1 MKTEENVILFAHK
14 CNKDYV
20 NEINIS
26 KSLINA
32 KTNSASVEF
41 IVILDVSGS
50 MGYNVERIITKI
62 LPNMLTKLNYLDD
75 DIIHLIPFREWVEYH
90 PMTKKQLENSTIRAC
105 GGNDMRE
112 VFDKLSNIILTK
124 QTCFRILTISDGKV
138 SNQTETLQKGS
149 EFAAKIKGKYS
160 INSQAV
166 RFFTS
171 SSQPDTTALS
181 SVLQLNTVGKSTLI
195 DIDSHQDDNKIVD
208 ILYSLFIDDLDS
220 NIKLQS
226 KTNNLRIDPW
236 AVPVKEIKLNPGRNV
251 IWSSVPD
258 GLELLIGKKDVH
270 PVKVEK
276 AAEVSKDNYK
286 EILGEKINCYIQKL
300 KVLKVV
306 GTEQAKKEM
315 DDIIGYFHSIEPV
328 SAKMEQIRNENN
340 IDHLDNEQK
349 AEYLRNDLDNISL
362 DNSSSGEE
370 EPTVVIPVIQCDPN
384 KIKKEIDAKITD
396 AKEKIAVL
404 LKNKEHMIEEK
415 KKEMIREINSIY
427 NDDADDGIDI
437 FCANYFNK
445 ALIEKMRQELDID
458 LLEGVPLKDNSANE
472 ELRDTECSFCKKNNN
487 DKMYKN
493 DIDQNY
499 ICNNCYEVL
508 KEYYPADYIKL
519 HNKIE

>member
-1 MKTEENVILFAHK
+1 MSTKENVILFAHK
-14 CNKDYV
+14 CKEDYV

-26 KSLINA
+26 ESLINA
-32 KTNSASVEF
+32 KTNSASAEF
-41 IVILDVSGS
+41 IIILDISGS
-50 MGYNVERIITKI
+50 MGYNVNRIITKI

-75 DIIHLIPFREWVEYH
+75 DIIHLITFESCVEYH
-90 PMTKKQLENSTIRAC
+90 QMTKKQLENSTICSR
-105 GGNDMRE
+105 GGTGMSG
-112 VFDKLSNIILTK
+112 VFDELSNIILTK
-124 QTCFRILTISDGKV
+124 QTCFRILTISDGYV
-138 SNQTETLQKGS
+138 GDQTETLQKGS

-181 SVLQLNTVGKSTLI
+181 SVLQLNTVKKPTLI
-195 DIDSHQDDNKIVD
+195 DIDSDQDDNKIVD

-236 AVPVKEIKLNPGRNV
+236 AVPVKEIRLNPGKNV

-286 EILGEKINCYIQKL
+286 KILGEKINSYIQKL

-315 DDIIGYFHSIEPV
+315 DDIIKYFHSIEPV

-340 IDHLDNEQK
+340 IDHLDSEQK
-349 AEYLRNDLDNISL
+349 AEYLRNDLDDISL
-362 DNSSSGEE
+362 DSSEEE
-370 EPTVVIPVIQCDPN
+370 EPTVVIQCDPN
-384 KIKKEIDAKITD
+384 EIKKEIDAKITD

-458 LLEGVPLKDNSANE
+458 LLEGVPLKDSSANE
-472 ELRDTECSFCKKNNN
+472 ELRDTECSFCKKYNN

-493 DIDQNY
+493 DIDKKY

-508 KEYYPADYIKL
+508 KEYYPAKYIKL
-519 HNKIE
+519 YNKIE

>member
-1 MKTEENVILFAHK
+1 MSTKENVILFAHK
-14 CNKDYV
+14 CKGDYV

-26 KSLINA
+26 ESLINA
-32 KTNSASVEF
+32 KTNSASAEF
-41 IVILDVSGS
+41 IVILDISGS
-50 MGYNVERIITKI
+50 MDSDVKRIITQI
-62 LPNMLTKLNYLDD
+62 LPNMLTKLNYQDD
-75 DIIHLIPFREWVEYH
+75 DIIHLITFEDIVEYH
-90 PMTKKQLENSTIRAC
+90 PMTKKQLEKSTIRSMRDD
-105 GGNDMRE
+105 DMRE
-112 VFDKLSNIILTK
+112 AFKVLDNIIHTK
-124 QTCFRILTISDGKV
+124 QTCFRILTISDGNVMYQK
-138 SNQTETLQKGS
+138 ETLQIAS

-171 SSQPDTTALS
+171 SWQPDTTALS
-181 SVLQLNTVGKSTLI
+181 SVLQLNTVGKPTLI
-195 DIDSHQDDNKIVD
+195 DINSAQDDNEIVD

-236 AVPVKEIKLNPGRNV
+236 AVPVKEIRLIPGRNV
-251 IWSSVPD
+251 IWSSFPY

-286 EILGEKINCYIQKL
+286 EILGEKIDCYIQKL

-315 DDIIGYFHSIEPV
+315 DDIIKYFHSIEPV

-340 IDHLDNEQK
+340 IDHLDNKQK
-349 AEYLRNDLDNISL
+349 AEYLRKVDDITKT
-362 DNSSSGEE
+362 SGEE
-370 EPTVVIPVIQCDPN
+370 KPIQCDPN

-458 LLEGVPLKDNSANE
+458 LLEGVPLKDDSANE

>member
-1 MKTEENVILFAHK
+1 MSTKENVILFAHK

-26 KSLINA
+26 ESLINA
-32 KTNSASVEF
+32 KTNSASAEF
-41 IVILDVSGS
+41 IVILDISGS
-50 MGYNVERIITKI
+50 MGYNVNRIITKI
-62 LPNMLTKLNYLDD
+62 LPNMLTKLNYQDD
-75 DIIHLIPFREWVEYH
+75 DIIHLITFDSWVEYH
-90 PMTKKQLENSTIRAC
+90 PMTKKQLENSTIKDR
-105 GGNDMRE
+105 GGTYMSE
-112 VFDKLSNIILTK
+112 VFDELSKIILTK
-124 QTCFRILTISDGKV
+124 QTCFRILTISDGDV
-138 SNQTETLQKGS
+138 FDQTETLQKGS

-171 SSQPDTTALS
+171 SWQPDTTALS
-181 SVLQLNTVGKSTLI
+181 SVLQLSTVGKPTLI
-195 DIDSHQDDNKIVD
+195 DIDSNQDDNKIVD
-208 ILYSLFIDDLDS
+208 ILYPLFIDDLDS

-286 EILGEKINCYIQKL
+286 EILGEKIDCYIQKL

-340 IDHLDNEQK
+340 IDHLDNKQK
-349 AEYLRNDLDNISL
+349 AEYLRKVDDITKT
-362 DNSSSGEE
+362 SGEE
-370 EPTVVIPVIQCDPN
+370 KPTVVIPVIQCDPD

-458 LLEGVPLKDNSANE
+458 LLEGVPLKDSSANE

>member
-1 MKTEENVILFAHK
+1 M
-14 CNKDYV
+14 

-32 KTNSASVEF
+32 KTNSASAEF
-41 IVILDVSGS
+41 IVILDISGS
-50 MGYNVERIITKI
+50 MDSDVKRIITQI
-62 LPNMLTKLNYLDD
+62 LPNMLTKLNYQDD
-75 DIIHLIPFREWVEYH
+75 DIIHLITFDSWVEYH
-90 PMTKKQLENSTIRAC
+90 PMTKKQLENSTIKDR
-105 GGNDMRE
+105 GGTYMSE
-112 VFDKLSNIILTK
+112 VFDELSNIILTK
-124 QTCFRILTISDGKV
+124 QTCFRILTISDGNVMYQK
-138 SNQTETLQKGS
+138 ETLQIAS

-171 SSQPDTTALS
+171 SWQPDTTALS
-181 SVLQLNTVGKSTLI
+181 SVLQLNTVGKPTLI
-195 DIDSHQDDNKIVD
+195 DIDSNQDDNKIVD

-236 AVPVKEIKLNPGRNV
+236 AVPVKEIRLIPGKNV

-276 AAEVSKDNYK
+276 AAEVSKANYK
-286 EILGEKINCYIQKL
+286 KILGEKINSYIQKL

-315 DDIIGYFHSIEPV
+315 DDIIKYFHSIEPV

-340 IDHLDNEQK
+340 INHLDNEQK
-349 AEYLRNDLDNISL
+349 AEYLRNDLDDISL
-362 DNSSSGEE
+362 DSSEEE

-415 KKEMIREINSIY
+415 KKEMIREINSLY
-427 NDDADDGIDI
+427 AGDDGIDI

-493 DIDQNY
+493 DIDKKY

-508 KEYYPADYIKL
+508 KEYYPAKYIKL
-519 HNKIE
+519 YNKIE

>member
-26 KSLINA
+26 ESLINA
-32 KTNSASVEF
+32 KTNSAFAEF
-41 IVILDVSGS
+41 IVILDISGS
-50 MGYNVERIITKI
+50 MGYNVNRIITKI

-75 DIIHLIPFREWVEYH
+75 DIIHLITFESCVEYH
-90 PMTKKQLENSTIRAC
+90 QMTKKQLENSTICSR
-105 GGNDMRE
+105 GGTGMSG
-112 VFDKLSNIILTK
+112 VFDELSNIILTK
-124 QTCFRILTISDGKV
+124 QTCFRILTISDGYV
-138 SNQTETLQKGS
+138 GDQTETLQKGS

-181 SVLQLNTVGKSTLI
+181 SVLQLNTVKKSTLI
-195 DIDSHQDDNKIVD
+195 DINSAQDDNEIVD
-208 ILYSLFIDDLDS
+208 ILYPLFIDDLDS
-220 NIKLQS
+220 NIILQS

-236 AVPVKEIKLNPGRNV
+236 AVPVKEIRLIPGRNV

-276 AAEVSKDNYK
+276 AAEVSKANYK
-286 EILGEKINCYIQKL
+286 KILGEKINSYIQKL

-340 IDHLDNEQK
+340 INHLDNEQK
-349 AEYLRNDLDNISL
+349 AEYLRKVDDITKT
-362 DNSSSGEE
+362 SGEE
-370 EPTVVIPVIQCDPN
+370 KPTAVIPVIQCDPD

-396 AKEKIAVL
+396 AKEKIAVI

-415 KKEMIREINSIY
+415 KKEMIREINSLY
-427 NDDADDGIDI
+427 AGDDGIDI

-458 LLEGVPLKDNSANE
+458 LLEGVPLKDDSANE
-472 ELRDTECSFCKKNNN
+472 ELRDTECSFCKKYNN

>member
-41 IVILDVSGS
+41 IVILDISGS
-50 MGYNVERIITKI
+50 MDYNVNRIITKI

-75 DIIHLIPFREWVEYH
+75 DIIHLITFEDIVEYH
-90 PMTKKQLENSTIRAC
+90 PMTKKQLEKSTIRSMRDD
-105 GGNDMRE
+105 DMRE
-112 VFDKLSNIILTK
+112 AFNVLDNIILTK
-124 QTCFRILTISDGKV
+124 QTCFRILTISDGNVFDQK
-138 SNQTETLQKGS
+138 ETLQKGS

-171 SSQPDTTALS
+171 LSQPDTTALS
-181 SVLQLNTVGKSTLI
+181 SVLQLSTVGKPTLI

-236 AVPVKEIKLNPGRNV
+236 AVPVKEIKLNPGKNV

-286 EILGEKINCYIQKL
+286 EILGEKIDCYIQKL

-315 DDIIGYFHSIEPV
+315 DDIIKYFHSIEPV

-349 AEYLRNDLDNISL
+349 AEYLRNVDDITKT
-362 DNSSSGEE
+362 SGEE
-370 EPTVVIPVIQCDPN
+370 KPTVVIPAIQCDPD

-396 AKEKIAVL
+396 AKEKIAVI

-458 LLEGVPLKDNSANE
+458 LLEGVPLKDSSANE

-508 KEYYPADYIKL
+508 KEYYPANYIKL

>member
-14 CNKDYV
+14 CKGDYV

-26 KSLINA
+26 ESLINA
-32 KTNSASVEF
+32 KTNSASAEF
-41 IVILDVSGS
+41 IIILDISGS
-50 MGYNVERIITKI
+50 MGSDVNRIITKI

-75 DIIHLIPFREWVEYH
+75 DIIHLITFESDAKYH
-90 PMTKKQLENSTIRAC
+90 QMTKKQLENSTIHA
-105 GGNDMRE
+105 GGGTYMTP
-112 VFDKLSNIILTK
+112 VFNELSNIILTK
-124 QTCFRILTISDGKV
+124 QTCFRILTISDGDV
-138 SNQTETLQKGS
+138 ADQEETLQKAS

-171 SSQPDTTALS
+171 SCQPDTTALS
-181 SVLQLNTVGKSTLI
+181 SVLQLNTVGKSTLT
-195 DIDSHQDDNKIVD
+195 DINSDQDNNKIVD

-226 KTNNLRIDPW
+226 KTNNLRTDPW
-236 AVPVKEIKLNPGRNV
+236 AVPAKEIRLNPGKNV

-270 PVKVEK
+270 PVKVEA

-286 EILGEKINCYIQKL
+286 KILGEKINCYIQKL

-306 GTEQAKKEM
+306 GTEQAMKEM
-315 DDIIGYFHSIEPV
+315 DDIIDYFRSIEPV
-328 SAKMEQIRNENN
+328 SEKMEQIRNENN
-340 IDHLDNEQK
+340 INHLDNEQK
-349 AEYLRNDLDNISL
+349 AEYLRNDIDDISEEE
-362 DNSSSGEE
+362 EE

-384 KIKKEIDAKITD
+384 EIKKEIDALITD

-415 KKEMIREINSIY
+415 KKEMIKEINSIY
-427 NDDADDGIDI
+427 NGDGSNGIDI
-437 FCANYFNK
+437 FCANYFDR
-445 ALIEKMRQELDID
+445 ALVEKLKDELDID
-458 LLEGVPLKDNSANE
+458 LLEGVPLKDSSANE

-493 DIDQNY
+493 DIDQKY

>member
-1 MKTEENVILFAHK
+1 M
-14 CNKDYV
+14 
-20 NEINIS
+20 
-26 KSLINA
+26 
-32 KTNSASVEF
+32 
-41 IVILDVSGS
+41 
-50 MGYNVERIITKI
+50 R
-62 LPNMLTKLNYLDD
+62 DD
-75 DIIHLIPFREWVEYH
+75 
-90 PMTKKQLENSTIRAC
+90 
-105 GGNDMRE
+105 DMRE
-112 VFDKLSNIILTK
+112 AFNVLDNIIHTK
-124 QTCFRILTISDGKV
+124 QTCFRILTISDGDVMYQK
-138 SNQTETLQKGS
+138 ETLQIAS

-181 SVLQLNTVGKSTLI
+181 SVLQLNTVKKSTLI

-208 ILYSLFIDDLDS
+208 ILYPLFIDDLDS

-236 AVPVKEIKLNPGRNV
+236 AVPVKEIRLVPGKNV

-286 EILGEKINCYIQKL
+286 EILGEKIDCYIQKL

-349 AEYLRNDLDNISL
+349 AEYLRKVDDITKT
-362 DNSSSGEE
+362 SGEE
-370 EPTVVIPVIQCDPN
+370 KPTVVPVIQCDPD

-396 AKEKIAVL
+396 AKEKIAVI

-458 LLEGVPLKDNSANE
+458 LLEGVPLKDDSANE
-472 ELRDTECSFCKKNNN
+472 ELRDTECSFCKKYNN

-508 KEYYPADYIKL
+508 KEYYPANYIKL

>member
-1 MKTEENVILFAHK
+1 MSTKENVILFAHK

-26 KSLINA
+26 ESLINA
-32 KTNSASVEF
+32 KTNSASAEF
-41 IVILDVSGS
+41 IVILDISGS
-50 MGYNVERIITKI
+50 MDSDVKRIITQI
-62 LPNMLTKLNYLDD
+62 LPNMLTKLNYQDD
-75 DIIHLIPFREWVEYH
+75 DIIHLITFDSWVEYH
-90 PMTKKQLENSTIRAC
+90 PMTKKQLENSTIKDR
-105 GGNDMRE
+105 GGTYMSE
-112 VFDKLSNIILTK
+112 VFDELSKIILTK
-124 QTCFRILTISDGKV
+124 QTCFRILTISDGDV
-138 SNQTETLQKGS
+138 SDQTETLQNGS

-171 SSQPDTTALS
+171 SCQPDTTALS
-181 SVLQLNTVGKSTLI
+181 SVLQLNTVGKPTLI
-195 DIDSHQDDNKIVD
+195 DINSFEDDNKKIVD
-208 ILYSLFIDDLDS
+208 ILSSLFIDDLDS

-276 AAEVSKDNYK
+276 AAEISKANYK

-315 DDIIGYFHSIEPV
+315 DDIIKSFHSIEPV
-328 SAKMEQIRNENN
+328 SAKMEKIRNENN

-349 AEYLRNDLDNISL
+349 AEYLRNDLDDISL
-362 DNSSSGEE
+362 DSSEEE
-370 EPTVVIPVIQCDPN
+370 EPTVVCDPN

-499 ICNNCYEVL
+499 ICNNCFEVL

>member
-1 MKTEENVILFAHK
+1 MSTKENVILFAHK
-14 CNKDYV
+14 CKGDYV

-26 KSLINA
+26 ESLINA
-32 KTNSASVEF
+32 KTNSASAEF
-41 IVILDVSGS
+41 IVILDISGS
-50 MGYNVERIITKI
+50 MGSNVNRIITKI
-62 LPNMLTKLNYLDD
+62 LPNMLTKLKYLDD
-75 DIIHLIPFREWVEYH
+75 DIIHLITFASCVKYH
-90 PMTKKQLENSTIRAC
+90 QMTKKQLENSTIKD
-105 GGNDMRE
+105 GGRTYMRE
-112 VFDKLSNIILTK
+112 VFDELSNIILTK
-124 QTCFRILTISDGKV
+124 QTCFRILTISDGDV
-138 SNQTETLQKGS
+138 SDQTETLQKGS

-171 SSQPDTTALS
+171 LSQPDTTALS
-181 SVLQLNTVGKSTLI
+181 SVLQLNTVGKPTLI
-195 DIDSHQDDNKIVD
+195 DINSFEDDNKKIID

-236 AVPVKEIKLNPGRNV
+236 AVPVKEIKLNPGKNV

-270 PVKVEK
+270 PVKVQK

-286 EILGEKINCYIQKL
+286 EILGEKIDCYIQKL

-315 DDIIGYFHSIEPV
+315 DDIIKYFHSIEPV

-349 AEYLRNDLDNISL
+349 AEYLRNDIDDIS
-362 DNSSSGEE
+362 SEEE

-384 KIKKEIDAKITD
+384 EIKKEIDAKITN

-415 KKEMIREINSIY
+415 KKEMIREINSLY
-427 NDDADDGIDI
+427 AGDDGIDI

-493 DIDQNY
+493 NIDKKY

>member
-1 MKTEENVILFAHK
+1 MSTKENVILFAHK
-14 CNKDYV
+14 CKGDYV

-26 KSLINA
+26 ESLINA
-32 KTNSASVEF
+32 KTNSASAEF
-41 IVILDVSGS
+41 IVILDISGS
-50 MGYNVERIITKI
+50 MWHNVERIITKI

-75 DIIHLIPFREWVEYH
+75 DIIHLITFEDYVEYH
-90 PMTKKQLENSTIRAC
+90 QMTKKQLENSTIEDM
-105 GGNDMRE
+105 GGTDMRK
-112 VFDKLSNIILTK
+112 VFDELSKIILTK
-124 QTCFRILTISDGKV
+124 QTCFRILTISDGDV
-138 SNQTETLQKGS
+138 ECQTETLQIAS

-171 SSQPDTTALS
+171 SYQPDTTALS
-181 SVLQLNTVGKSTLI
+181 SVLQLNTVKKPTLI
-195 DIDSHQDDNKIVD
+195 DINSAQDDNEIVD

-236 AVPVKEIKLNPGRNV
+236 AVPVKEIKLNPGKNV

-270 PVKVEK
+270 PVKVEA

-286 EILGEKINCYIQKL
+286 EILGEKIDCYIQKL

-315 DDIIGYFHSIEPV
+315 DDIIKYFHSIEPV

-349 AEYLRNDLDNISL
+349 AEYLRNVDDITKT
-362 DNSSSGEE
+362 SGEE
-370 EPTVVIPVIQCDPN
+370 KPTVVIPVIQCDPD

-458 LLEGVPLKDNSANE
+458 LLEGVPLKDSSANE

-508 KEYYPADYIKL
+508 KEYYPANYIKL

>member
-1 MKTEENVILFAHK
+1 MSTKENVILFAHK
-14 CNKDYV
+14 CKGDYV

-26 KSLINA
+26 ESLINA
-32 KTNSASVEF
+32 KTNSAFAEF
-41 IVILDVSGS
+41 IVILDISGS
-50 MGYNVERIITKI
+50 MGYNVNRIITKI

-75 DIIHLIPFREWVEYH
+75 DIIHLITFEDIVEYH
-90 PMTKKQLENSTIRAC
+90 PMTKKQLEKSTIRSMRDD
-105 GGNDMRE
+105 DMRE
-112 VFDKLSNIILTK
+112 AFNVLDNIIHTK
-124 QTCFRILTISDGKV
+124 QTCFRILTISDGYV
-138 SNQTETLQKGS
+138 ECQTETLQIAS

-181 SVLQLNTVGKSTLI
+181 SVLQLNTVKKSTLI
-195 DIDSHQDDNKIVD
+195 DIDSAQDDNKIVD

-236 AVPVKEIKLNPGRNV
+236 AVPVKEIRLIPGRNV
-251 IWSSVPD
+251 IWSSFPY

-286 EILGEKINCYIQKL
+286 EILGEKIDCYIQKL

-349 AEYLRNDLDNISL
+349 AEYLRKVDDITKT
-362 DNSSSGEE
+362 SGEE
-370 EPTVVIPVIQCDPN
+370 KPTVVPVIQCDPD

-396 AKEKIAVL
+396 AKEKIAVI

-487 DKMYKN
+487 DTMYKN

-508 KEYYPADYIKL
+508 KEYYPAKYIKL
-519 HNKIE
+519 YNKIE

>member
-1 MKTEENVILFAHK
+1 MSTKENVILFAHK

-26 KSLINA
+26 ESLINA
-32 KTNSASVEF
+32 KTNSASAEF
-41 IVILDVSGS
+41 IVILDISGS
-50 MGYNVERIITKI
+50 MGYNVNRIITKI

-75 DIIHLIPFREWVEYH
+75 DIIHLITFESCVEYH
-90 PMTKKQLENSTIRAC
+90 QMTKKQLENSTICSR
-105 GGNDMRE
+105 GGTGMSG
-112 VFDKLSNIILTK
+112 VFDELSNIILTK
-124 QTCFRILTISDGKV
+124 QTCFRILTISDGYV
-138 SNQTETLQKGS
+138 GDQTETLQKGS

-181 SVLQLNTVGKSTLI
+181 SVLQLNTVKKSTLI

-236 AVPVKEIKLNPGRNV
+236 AVPVKEIRLIPGRNV
-251 IWSSVPD
+251 IWSSVPY
-258 GLELLIGKKDVH
+258 GLKLLIGKKDVH

-286 EILGEKINCYIQKL
+286 EILGEKIDCYIQKL

-315 DDIIGYFHSIEPV
+315 DDIIKYFHSIEPV

-340 IDHLDNEQK
+340 IDHLDNKQK
-349 AEYLRNDLDNISL
+349 AEYLRKVDDITKT
-362 DNSSSGEE
+362 SGEE
-370 EPTVVIPVIQCDPN
+370 KPTIQCDPD

-396 AKEKIAVL
+396 AKEKIAVI

-508 KEYYPADYIKL
+508 KEYYPAKYIKL
-519 HNKIE
+519 YNKIE

>member
-1 MKTEENVILFAHK
+1 MSTKENVILFAHK
-14 CNKDYV
+14 CKGDYV

-26 KSLINA
+26 ESLINA
-32 KTNSASVEF
+32 KTNSASAEF
-41 IVILDVSGS
+41 IIILDISGS
-50 MGYNVERIITKI
+50 MGYNVNRIITKI
-62 LPNMLTKLNYLDD
+62 LPNMLTKLNYQDD
-75 DIIHLIPFREWVEYH
+75 DIIHLITFDSWVEYH
-90 PMTKKQLENSTIRAC
+90 QMTKKQLENSTIGDR
-105 GGNDMRE
+105 GGTSMSG
-112 VFDKLSNIILTK
+112 VFDELSNIILTK
-124 QTCFRILTISDGKV
+124 QTCFRILTISDGDV
-138 SNQTETLQKGS
+138 SDQTETLQNGS

-181 SVLQLNTVGKSTLI
+181 SVLQLNTVKKSTLI
-195 DIDSHQDDNKIVD
+195 DINSAQDDNEIVD
-208 ILYSLFIDDLDS
+208 ILYPLFIDDLDS
-220 NIKLQS
+220 NIILQS

-236 AVPVKEIKLNPGRNV
+236 AVPVKEIRLIPGRNV

-276 AAEVSKDNYK
+276 AAEVSKANYK
-286 EILGEKINCYIQKL
+286 KILGEKINSYIQKL

-340 IDHLDNEQK
+340 IDHLDSEQK

-370 EPTVVIPVIQCDPN
+370 EPTEVIPAIQCDPD

-396 AKEKIAVL
+396 AKEKIAVI

-415 KKEMIREINSIY
+415 KKEMIREINSLY
-427 NDDADDGIDI
+427 AGDDGIDI

-472 ELRDTECSFCKKNNN
+472 ELRDTECSFCKKYNN

-493 DIDQNY
+493 DIDKKY

-508 KEYYPADYIKL
+508 KEYYPAKYIKL
-519 HNKIE
+519 YNKIE

>member
-1 MKTEENVILFAHK
+1 MSTKENVILFAHK
-14 CNKDYV
+14 CKEDYV

-26 KSLINA
+26 ESLINA
-32 KTNSASVEF
+32 KTNSAFAEF
-41 IVILDVSGS
+41 IVILDISGS
-50 MGYNVERIITKI
+50 MDSDVKRIITQI

-75 DIIHLIPFREWVEYH
+75 DIIHLITFESCVEYH
-90 PMTKKQLENSTIRAC
+90 QMTKKQLENSTIKDR
-105 GGNDMRE
+105 GGTYMSE
-112 VFDKLSNIILTK
+112 VFDELSKIILTK
-124 QTCFRILTISDGKV
+124 QTCFRILTISDGDV
-138 SNQTETLQKGS
+138 SDQTETLQKGS

-171 SSQPDTTALS
+171 SWQPDTTALS
-181 SVLQLNTVGKSTLI
+181 SVLQLSTVGKPTLI

-236 AVPVKEIKLNPGRNV
+236 AVPVKEIRLIPGKNV

-315 DDIIGYFHSIEPV
+315 DDIIKSFHSIEPV

-340 IDHLDNEQK
+340 IDHLDSEQK
-349 AEYLRNDLDNISL
+349 AEYLRNDLDDISL
-362 DNSSSGEE
+362 DSSEEE

-415 KKEMIREINSIY
+415 KKEMIREINSLY
-427 NDDADDGIDI
+427 AGDDGIDI

-458 LLEGVPLKDNSANE
+458 LLEGVPLKDSNANE

-493 DIDQNY
+493 DIDKKY

-508 KEYYPADYIKL
+508 KEYYPAKYIKL
-519 HNKIE
+519 YNKIE

>member
-1 MKTEENVILFAHK
+1 MKTKENVKLFAHK
-14 CNKDYV
+14 CKEDYV

-32 KTNSASVEF
+32 KTNSVSAEF
-41 IVILDVSGS
+41 IIILDISGS
-50 MGYNVERIITKI
+50 MGYNVNRIITKI

-75 DIIHLIPFREWVEYH
+75 DIIHLITFESCVEYH
-90 PMTKKQLENSTIRAC
+90 QMTKKQLENSTICSR
-105 GGNDMRE
+105 GGTGMSG
-112 VFDKLSNIILTK
+112 VFDELSNIILTK
-124 QTCFRILTISDGKV
+124 QTCFRILTISDGYV
-138 SNQTETLQKGS
+138 GDQTETLQKGS

-181 SVLQLNTVGKSTLI
+181 SVLQLNTVGKPTLI
-195 DIDSHQDDNKIVD
+195 DINSFEDDNKKIVD

-236 AVPVKEIKLNPGRNV
+236 AVPVKEIKLNPGKNV

-306 GTEQAKKEM
+306 GTEQAMKEM
-315 DDIIGYFHSIEPV
+315 DDIIKYFRSIEVPMNLE
-328 SAKMEQIRNENN
+328 KMEQIRNENN
-340 IDHLDNEQK
+340 INHLDNEQK
-349 AEYLRNDLDNISL
+349 AEYLRNVDDIIKT
-362 DNSSSGEE
+362 DEK
-370 EPTVVIPVIQCDPN
+370 PTVVIPVIQCDPD

-458 LLEGVPLKDNSANE
+458 LLEGVPLKDDSANE
-472 ELRDTECSFCKKNNN
+472 ELRDTECSFCKKYNN

-493 DIDQNY
+493 DIDKKY

-508 KEYYPADYIKL
+508 KEYYPAKYIKL
-519 HNKIE
+519 YNKIE

>member
-41 IVILDVSGS
+41 IVILDISGS
-50 MGYNVERIITKI
+50 MSYNVNRIITKI

-124 QTCFRILTISDGKV
+124 QTCFRILTISDGDV
-138 SNQTETLQKGS
+138 DYQTETLQIAS

-171 SSQPDTTALS
+171 SWQPDTTALS

-236 AVPVKEIKLNPGRNV
+236 AVPVKEIKLIPGKNV
-251 IWSSVPD
+251 IWSSAPD

-286 EILGEKINCYIQKL
+286 EILGEKIDCYIQKL

-349 AEYLRNDLDNISL
+349 AEYLRNVDDITKT
-362 DNSSSGEE
+362 SGEE
-370 EPTVVIPVIQCDPN
+370 KPTVVIPVIQCDPD

>member
-1 MKTEENVILFAHK
+1 M
-14 CNKDYV
+14 

-26 KSLINA
+26 ESLINA
-32 KTNSASVEF
+32 KTNSASAEF
-41 IVILDVSGS
+41 IVILDISGS
-50 MGYNVERIITKI
+50 MDSDVKRIITQI
-62 LPNMLTKLNYLDD
+62 LPNMLTKLNYQDD
-75 DIIHLIPFREWVEYH
+75 DIIHLITFDSWVEYH
-90 PMTKKQLENSTIRAC
+90 PMTKKQLEKSTITSMRDD
-105 GGNDMRE
+105 DMRE
-112 VFDKLSNIILTK
+112 AFKVLDNIIHTK
-124 QTCFRILTISDGKV
+124 QTCFRILTISDGDV
-138 SNQTETLQKGS
+138 SDQTETLQKGS

-171 SSQPDTTALS
+171 LSQPDTTALS
-181 SVLQLNTVGKSTLI
+181 SVLQLNTVGKPTLI
-195 DIDSHQDDNKIVD
+195 DINSDQDNNKIVD

-236 AVPVKEIKLNPGRNV
+236 AVPVKEIRLIPGRNV
-251 IWSSVPD
+251 IWSSFPY
-258 GLELLIGKKDVH
+258 GLKLLIGKKDVH
-270 PVKVEK
+270 PVKVEA

-286 EILGEKINCYIQKL
+286 EILGEKINYYIQKL

-315 DDIIGYFHSIEPV
+315 DDIIEYFHSIEPV

-349 AEYLRNDLDNISL
+349 AEYLRNDIDDIS
-362 DNSSSGEE
+362 SEEE
-370 EPTVVIPVIQCDPN
+370 EPTVVIQCDPD

-472 ELRDTECSFCKKNNN
+472 ELRDTECSFCKKYNN

-493 DIDQNY
+493 DIDKKY

>member
-1 MKTEENVILFAHK
+1 M
-14 CNKDYV
+14 

-32 KTNSASVEF
+32 KTNSASAEF
-41 IVILDVSGS
+41 IIILDISGS
-50 MGYNVERIITKI
+50 MGYNVNRIITKI

-75 DIIHLIPFREWVEYH
+75 DIIHLITFNAYVEYH
-90 PMTKKQLENSTIRAC
+90 PMTKKQLEKSTIQA
-105 GGNDMRE
+105 GGDNIMIE
-112 VFDKLSNIILTK
+112 VFNELSKIILTK
-124 QTCFRILTISDGKV
+124 QTCFRILTISDGEMWD
-138 SNQTETLQKGS
+138 QEETLQNAS

-171 SSQPDTTALS
+171 REQPDTTILS
-181 SVLQLNTVGKSTLI
+181 SVLQLNTVGKPTLI
-195 DIDSHQDDNKIVD
+195 DINSDQDNNKIVD
-208 ILYSLFIDDLDS
+208 ILCSLFIDDLDS

-226 KTNNLRIDPW
+226 KTNNLRTDPW
-236 AVPVKEIKLNPGRNV
+236 AVPAKEIRLNPGRNV

-270 PVKVEK
+270 PVKVEA
-276 AAEVSKDNYK
+276 AAEVSKHNYK
-286 EILGEKINCYIQKL
+286 AILGEKINCYIQKL

-306 GTEQAKKEM
+306 GTEQAMKEM
-315 DDIIGYFHSIEPV
+315 DDIIESFRSIEPV
-328 SAKMEQIRNENN
+328 SAKMEQIRNEDN
-340 IDHLDNEQK
+340 INHLDNEQK
-349 AEYLRNDLDNISL
+349 AEYLRNVDIDDISEEE
-362 DNSSSGEE
+362 EE

-384 KIKKEIDAKITD
+384 EIKKEIDALITD

-415 KKEMIREINSIY
+415 KKEMIKEINSIY
-427 NDDADDGIDI
+427 NGDGSNGIDI
-437 FCANYFNK
+437 FCANYFDR
-445 ALIEKMRQELDID
+445 ALVEKLKDELDID
-458 LLEGVPLKDNSANE
+458 LLEGVPLKDSSANE

-493 DIDQNY
+493 DIDQKY

>member
-1 MKTEENVILFAHK
+1 M
-14 CNKDYV
+14 

-41 IVILDVSGS
+41 IVILDISGS
-50 MGYNVERIITKI
+50 MGDNVNRIITKI

-75 DIIHLIPFREWVEYH
+75 DIIHLITFEDIVEYH
-90 PMTKKQLENSTIRAC
+90 PMTKKQLENSTISWMRDD
-105 GGNDMRE
+105 DMRE
-112 VFDKLSNIILTK
+112 VFNVLSNIILTK
-124 QTCFRILTISDGKV
+124 QTCFRILTISDGDV
-138 SNQTETLQKGS
+138 FDQTETLQKGS

-171 SSQPDTTALS
+171 SCQPDTTALS
-181 SVLQLNTVGKSTLI
+181 SVLQLNTVGKPTLI
-195 DIDSHQDDNKIVD
+195 DINSNQDDNKIVD

-236 AVPVKEIKLNPGRNV
+236 AVPVKEIRLIPGKNV

-315 DDIIGYFHSIEPV
+315 DDIIEYFHSIEPV

-340 IDHLDNEQK
+340 INHLDNEQK
-349 AEYLRNDLDNISL
+349 AEYLRKVDDITKT
-362 DNSSSGEE
+362 SGEE
-370 EPTVVIPVIQCDPN
+370 EPTVVIQCDPD

-396 AKEKIAVL
+396 AKEKIAVI

-458 LLEGVPLKDNSANE
+458 LLEGVPLKDSSANE

>member
-1 MKTEENVILFAHK
+1 MSTKENVILFAHK
-14 CNKDYV
+14 CKGDYV

-26 KSLINA
+26 ESLINA
-32 KTNSASVEF
+32 KTNSASAEF
-41 IVILDVSGS
+41 IIILDISGS
-50 MGYNVERIITKI
+50 MGYNVNRIITKI
-62 LPNMLTKLNYLDD
+62 LPNMLTKLNYQDD
-75 DIIHLIPFREWVEYH
+75 DIIHLITFEDIVEYH
-90 PMTKKQLENSTIRAC
+90 PMTKKQLEKSTIRSMRDD
-105 GGNDMRE
+105 DMRE
-112 VFDKLSNIILTK
+112 AFNVLDNIIHTK
-124 QTCFRILTISDGKV
+124 QTCFRILTISDGDV
-138 SNQTETLQKGS
+138 SDQTETLQNGS

-171 SSQPDTTALS
+171 SWQPDTTALS
-181 SVLQLNTVGKSTLI
+181 SVLQLSTVGKPTLI

-208 ILYSLFIDDLDS
+208 ILYPLFIDDLDS

-236 AVPVKEIKLNPGRNV
+236 AVPVKEIRLIPGRNV

-276 AAEVSKDNYK
+276 AAEVSKANYK
-286 EILGEKINCYIQKL
+286 QILGEKINCYIQKL

-315 DDIIGYFHSIEPV
+315 DDIIEYFHSIEPV

-340 IDHLDNEQK
+340 IDHLDSEQK
-349 AEYLRNDLDNISL
+349 AEYLRNDLDDISL
-362 DNSSSGEE
+362 DSSEEE
-370 EPTVVIPVIQCDPN
+370 EPTVVIPVIQCDPD

-396 AKEKIAVL
+396 AKEKIAVI

-487 DKMYKN
+487 DTMYKN